1 MGEINNNKFDFYY
14 GKEAEQFSFYRIPK
28 LLFTDSR
35 FSKVSIEA
43 KVLYGLML
51 DRMSLSIKNGWV
63 DEENRVYI
71 YFKVS
76 DAMEYMKEI
85 NDSYGH
91 FSGDDAIKTV
101 AKALKDTLGEKADI
115 YRIGGDEFV
124 CISESNVLPYI
135 SQFKDTISFIDRE
148 KLYKLSVSIGYSK
161 YHEKYTK
168 SIDDIICRAD
178 EKMYKAKKAK

>member
-1 MGEINNNKFDFYY
+1 MKNKITD
-14 GKEAEQFSFYRIPK
+14 K
-28 LLFTDSR
+28 LFELAYTDSMTELQNR
-35 FSKVSIEA
+35 NAYEERLKKLRKPSSNISRITVVVI
-43 KVLYGLML
+43 
-51 DRMSLSIKNGWV
+51 DING
-63 DEENRVYI
+63 
-71 YFKVS
+71 
-76 DAMEYMKEI
+76 MKEI

-101 AKALKDTLGEKADI
+101 ARALTDTLGTKADI

-135 SQFKDTISFIDRE
+135 AQFKDAISFIDRE
-148 KLYKLSVSIGYSK
+148 KLYKLAVSIGYSK

-178 EKMYKAKKAK
+178 EKMYKAKKDKK

>member
-1 MGEINNNKFDFYY
+1 MKNKITD
-14 GKEAEQFSFYRIPK
+14 K
-28 LLFTDSR
+28 LFELAYTDSMTELLNR
-35 FSKVSIEA
+35 NAYEERLKKLRKPNANISRITV
-43 KVLYGLML
+43 VVV
-51 DRMSLSIKNGWV
+51 DVNG
-63 DEENRVYI
+63 
-71 YFKVS
+71 
-76 DAMEYMKEI
+76 MKEI

-101 AKALKDTLGEKADI
+101 AKSLKDILGTKADI

-135 SQFKDTISFIDRE
+135 SQFKDTVSFIDRE
-148 KLYKLSVSIGYSK
+148 KLYKLAVSIGYSK

-178 EKMYKAKKAK
+178 EKMYKAKRDKK

>member
-1 MGEINNNKFDFYY
+1 MKNKITD
-14 GKEAEQFSFYRIPK
+14 K
-28 LLFTDSR
+28 LFELAYTDSMTELQNR
-35 FSKVSIEA
+35 NAYEEKSKKLRKSSSNISRITVI
-43 KVLYGLML
+43 VI
-51 DRMSLSIKNGWV
+51 DING
-63 DEENRVYI
+63 
-71 YFKVS
+71 
-76 DAMEYMKEI
+76 MKEI

-101 AKALKDTLGEKADI
+101 AKALKDTIGTKADI

-148 KLYKLSVSIGYSK
+148 KLYKLAVSIGYSK

-178 EKMYKAKKAK
+178 EKMYKAKKDKK

>member
-76 DAMEYMKEI
+76 DAM
-85 NDSYGH
+85 
-91 FSGDDAIKTV
+91 
-101 AKALKDTLGEKADI
+101 
-115 YRIGGDEFV
+115 
-124 CISESNVLPYI
+124 
-135 SQFKDTISFIDRE
+135 
-148 KLYKLSVSIGYSK
+148 
-161 YHEKYTK
+161 
-168 SIDDIICRAD
+168 
-178 EKMYKAKKAK
+178 